1 MALLLHNGWHTPH
14 SPGAGG
20 VLIKLGHMK
29 PFPPLLVLLG
39 STISS
44 HPSRFIKALPL
55 YRRWSKGYCEWKR
68 FPWKKEKKKSW
79 NHWVHFKSLVWASV
93 WFFYG
98 TKIPERCTRALE
110 KQFSTVIWGWGDS
123 AVLPACFQ
131 YSLATSSGEYEH
143 KYSRLQPRTPYHTAG
158 SGWQH
163 AFSNKLII

>member
-68 FPWKKEKKKSW
+68 FPWKKEKKKVETIECISNLW
-79 NHWVHFKSLVWASV
+79 SGQVCGSFMVPRYQNGVRGHWRSNSAQSSEVEVTVQYFLPVS
-93 WFFYG
+93 
-98 TKIPERCTRALE
+98 
-110 KQFSTVIWGWGDS
+110 ST
-123 AVLPACFQ
+123 
-131 YSLATSSGEYEH
+131 LATSSDEYEH

>member
-55 YRRWSKGYCEWKR
+55 YRRWYKGYCERKR
-68 FPWKKEKKKSW
+68 FPWKKEKKKLKPLSAFQIFGLGKCVVLLW
-79 NHWVHFKSLVWASV
+79 YQDNRTVYEGTGEAIQHSHPWLRWLCSTSCLFPVLSCYKQWWA
-93 WFFYG
+93 W
-98 TKIPERCTRALE
+98 A
-110 KQFSTVIWGWGDS
+110 Q
-123 AVLPACFQ
+123 VLQAPTQDTLPHCRLWMAAC
-131 YSLATSSGEYEH
+131 L
-143 KYSRLQPRTPYHTAG
+143 
-158 SGWQH
+158 
-163 AFSNKLII
+163 SNKLII